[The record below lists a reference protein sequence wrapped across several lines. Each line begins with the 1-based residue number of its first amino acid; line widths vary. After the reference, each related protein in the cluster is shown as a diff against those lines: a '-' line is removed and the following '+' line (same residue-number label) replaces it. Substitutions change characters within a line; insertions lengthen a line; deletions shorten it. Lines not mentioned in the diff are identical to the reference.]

1 MALLDKLTTSGTT
14 MTPLKGNQPTAP
26 LQMGAI
32 PINNSFQDGTY
43 QDYVLKT
50 PTSTDNTGN

>member
-1 MALLDKLTTSGTT
+1 MALLDTLTTSGTT

-32 PINNSFQDGTY
+32 PINNSFQEGTY
-43 QDYVLKT
+43 EDTVLKT
-50 PTSTDNTGN
+50 PRATDNTGN